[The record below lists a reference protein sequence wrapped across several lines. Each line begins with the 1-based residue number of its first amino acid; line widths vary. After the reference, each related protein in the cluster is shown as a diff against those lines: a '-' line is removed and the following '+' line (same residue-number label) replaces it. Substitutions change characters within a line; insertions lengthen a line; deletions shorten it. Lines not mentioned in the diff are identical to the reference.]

1 MNHMKEIANMLGV
14 EFGEEFKVE
23 TNRATSRN
31 NFILTEYGFFLVGDD
46 EIPMG
51 VTLNNLLTGKYKVIK
66 LSKQPSPTLTK
77 KEKEYLSYVIRPFKD
92 EVKHICK
99 SSSVY
104 KGYEEITVVM
114 ECCKDLEFPA
124 FEKNTMYKG
133 MELEKAYTLEELGL

>member
-1 MNHMKEIANMLGV
+1 MNHMKEIAKILGV

-46 EIPMG
+46 EIPMD

-77 KEKEYLSYVIRPFKD
+77 KEKEYLSYIIKPFRD
-92 EVKHICK
+92 RVKFICK
-99 SSSVY
+99 NSY
-104 KGYEEITVVM
+104 GNYENVEIKLDGDVTF
-114 ECCKDLEFPA
+114 LPN
-124 FEKNTMYKG
+124 FEKGTYYKN
-133 MELEKAYTLEELGL
+133 MELCKKYSVEELCL

>member
-1 MNHMKEIANMLGV
+1 MNHMKEIAKILGV

-66 LSKQPSPTLTK
+66 LFKQPSPILTK
-77 KEKEYLSYVIRPFKD
+77 KEKDYLSYIIRPFRDSGKF
-92 EVKHICK
+92 ICK
-99 SSSVY
+99 NSY
-104 KGYEEITVVM
+104 GNYENVEIKLDRDITF
-114 ECCKDLEFPA
+114 LPN
-124 FEKNTMYKG
+124 FEQGTYYKG
-133 MELEKAYTLEELGL
+133 MELEKKYTLEELGL

>member
-1 MNHMKEIANMLGV
+1 MNHMKEIAKILGV

-66 LSKQPSPTLTK
+66 LSKQPSPLLTK
-77 KEKEYLSYVIRPFKD
+77 KAQDYLSYIIRPFRD
-92 EVKHICK
+92 SVKFICK
-99 SSSVY
+99 NSY
-104 KGYEEITVVM
+104 GNYENVEIKLDRGVTF
-114 ECCKDLEFPA
+114 LPN
-124 FEKNTMYKG
+124 FEQGTYYKG
-133 MELEKAYTLEELGL
+133 MELEKKYTLEELGL